1 MSLKIPGTDQIGMSW
16 VLLLERLGSFALV
29 AYVVLYGFPRLEER
43 LTRLETTQTELV
55 SVMRE
60 YVNSM
65 RDFSAGVKRV
75 P

>member
-1 MSLKIPGTDQIGMSW
+1 MSAKLPGADQIGMSW

-43 LTRLETTQTELV
+43 LNKLESSQAEMV
-55 SVMRE
+55 SVWREYVSTMRE
-60 YVNSM
+60 Y
-65 RDFSAGVKRV
+65 REVKRV

>member
-1 MSLKIPGTDQIGMSW
+1 MIQKLPGTDQIGMSW

-43 LTRLETTQTELV
+43 LNKLETSQAEMV
-55 SVMRE
+55 SVWREYVQTMRE
-60 YVNSM
+60 YRNE
-65 RDFSAGVKRV
+65 VKRV